1 MRLLFI
7 VNDAEFFLS
16 HRLPIALA
24 ALTQG
29 ADVHVATAPGP
40 GVDAIRAQG
49 LNHHAIAL
57 SRSGRNP
64 FAEITTFATIFSL
77 LGKVVPDV
85 VHLVTIKPVLYGG
98 IAARLRR
105 VPGVVSAISGLGHVF
120 GDAPRQKLLRAV
132 LTPVYRLALSHPNL
146 RVIFQNPHDR
156 DELLRLTG
164 LPGSAAIMVRG
175 SGVDL
180 SHYSALPE
188 PEGEPIATFA
198 SRLVAS
204 KGVREFVEVARR
216 LRAKGI
222 KARFWLVGKVDPGN
236 PLTVTEGELAS
247 WGREG
252 VVEVMGYRGD
262 IAAMFAQ
269 SNLVV
274 FPSFYGEGVPK
285 VLLEAAACG
294 RAVVTTDH
302 PGCRDAV
309 EPGVS
314 GVLVPARDIEQ
325 LTAAVEGLLQDHETR
340 RAMGLAGR
348 RLAEREFGVEAVVAL
363 HLDVYRTLIANA
375 AGVRM

>member
-16 HRLPIALA
+16 HRLPIALGA
-24 ALTQG
+24 MAEG

-40 GVDAIRAQG
+40 GVDAIKAHG
-49 LNHHAIAL
+49 FCHHAIAL

-64 FAEITTFATIFSL
+64 LAEITTFATIFSL

-105 VPGVVSAISGLGHVF
+105 VPSVVAAISGLGHVF
-120 GDAPRQKLLRAV
+120 GDAPRQRLLRAL

-156 DELLRLTG
+156 DVLLRATG
-164 LPGSAAIMVRG
+164 LPELAAIMVRG

-216 LRAKGI
+216 LHGKGI
-222 KARFWLVGKVDPGN
+222 KARFWLVGKIDPGN
-236 PLTVTEGELAS
+236 PLTVTEGELDS
-247 WGREG
+247 WRREG
-252 VVEVMGYRGD
+252 VVEVMGYRD
-262 IAAMFAQ
+262 DVAAMFAQ
-269 SNLVV
+269 SNVVV

-314 GVLVPARDIEQ
+314 GVLVPARDVEQ
-325 LTAAVEGLLQDHETR
+325 LTAVVEGLLQDHETR
-340 RAMGLAGR
+340 RAMGRAGR
-348 RLAEREFGVEAVVAL
+348 RLAEREFAVEAVVAL
-363 HLDVYRTLIANA
+363 HLNIYRTLIANA

>member
-16 HRLPIALA
+16 HRLPIALG
-24 ALTQG
+24 ALAEG

-40 GVDAIRAQG
+40 GVDAIRAHG
-49 LNHHAIAL
+49 LRYHAIAM

-64 FAEITTFATIFSL
+64 LAEIRTFAAIFFL
-77 LGKVVPDV
+77 LGKVLPDV

-98 IAARLRR
+98 IASRLRR
-105 VPGVVSAISGLGHVF
+105 ISGVVAAISGLGHVF
-120 GDAPRQKLLRAV
+120 GDAPRQKLLRAL
-132 LTPVYRLALSHPNL
+132 LTPAYKLALSHPNL
-146 RVIFQNPHDR
+146 RIIFQNPHDR
-156 DELLRLTG
+156 HVLLRTTG
-164 LPGSAAIMVRG
+164 LPEAAGIMVRG

-188 PEGEPIATFA
+188 PEGEPVVTFA

-216 LRAKGI
+216 LHAKGI
-222 KARFWLVGKVDPGN
+222 KARFWLVGKIDPGN
-236 PLTVTEGELAS
+236 PLTVSERELES
-247 WGREG
+247 WRREG

-262 IAAMFAQ
+262 IAATFAQ

-309 EPGVS
+309 DPGVT
-314 GVLVPARDIEQ
+314 GILVPARNIEQ
-325 LTAAVEGLLQDHETR
+325 LAAAVEDLLQDHETR
-340 RAMGLAGR
+340 RAMGLSGR
-348 RLAEREFGVEAVVAL
+348 KLAEREFAVEAVVAL
-363 HLDVYRTLIANA
+363 HLSVYRTLMTNA
-375 AGVRM
+375 LGVRT